1 MVIKKIYLDLLHPE
15 NSRLTLGATLITL
28 ASSMSRGTTAV
39 LTSLSERFTAFK
51 HVVTDKLQATDADIG
66 ALHAQVGE
74 IDTLLAQKAD
84 VVDLNATNAN
94 VAALQAADARIE
106 HLVAEKAA
114 ITDLNATN
122 ANVSALQAATGNIEN
137 LLAGNAG
144 VGTLQAIHLTGDNIV
159 IEDATI
165 AQAVMDD
172 LMAGNVTAATIY
184 TDFIKIGSQDE
195 ALSIDGA
202 TILIKDSNNTPR
214 VQIGKDGQGNFN
226 YYLWDVS
233 GNLIWSPE
241 GITADGVPDGLIVN
255 SMVANN
261 AAIDGSKLNIRSV
274 ARELTDDG
282 TLSVDASRVVM
293 NETTLE
299 ATYETMNT
307 QIGENTQATQTL
319 QTQVR
324 EVQGQIT
331 QKVWQSDITEAVT
344 PLGESIT
351 ELSDQYTSQQQT
363 INGII
368 TQIGNVQTTL
378 ESKADGSTVQALTAK
393 VNTVEE
399 TADGITRTVSQ
410 ISTQVQGTVTDVA
423 VFYAL
428 NNSETVPPSD
438 DDPGWSLEAPEWVDS
453 MYMWQKTVTT
463 YASGNTRTSSPTCL
477 SGAVGADG
485 EAAVLLRI
493 DSSRGTVFKNTG
505 VTTVLNV
512 TIYYG
517 SQRITT
523 GQQLR
528 AVFGNTARLEWEWLR
543 MDEDRY
549 GIISA
554 SDTRLSDGG
563 FTFALSPEDVDVK
576 VTFRCSMIID

>member
-1 MVIKKIYLDLLHPE
+1 M
-15 NSRLTLGATLITL
+15 
-28 ASSMSRGTTAV
+28 
-39 LTSLSERFTAFK
+39 
-51 HVVTDKLQATDADIG
+51 
-66 ALHAQVGE
+66 GE

-122 ANVSALQAATGNIEN
+122 ATVTSLQAATGNIES

-184 TDFIKIGSQDE
+184 TDFIKIGSQDG

-226 YYLWDVS
+226 YYLWDAS

-241 GITADGVPDGLIVN
+241 GITADGVPDGLIVD
-255 SMVANN
+255 SMVAND

-331 QKVWQSDITEAVT
+331 QKVWQSDIT
-344 PLGESIT
+344 
-351 ELSDQYTSQQQT
+351 
-363 INGII
+363 
-368 TQIGNVQTTL
+368 
-378 ESKADGSTVQALTAK
+378 SKADGSTVQSLTAR

-399 TADGITRTVSQ
+399 TADGVTRTVSQ
-410 ISTQVQGTVTDVA
+410 ISTQIQGTVTDVA

-428 NNSETVPPSD
+428 NNSETVPPPD
-438 DDPGWSLEAPEWVDS
+438 NDPGWSLEAPEWVDG

-477 SGAVGADG
+477 SGAIGADG
-485 EAAVLLRI
+485 EAAVLRI
-493 DSSRGTVFKNTG
+493 PV
-505 VTTVLNV
+505 
-512 TIYYG
+512 
-517 SQRITT
+517 
-523 GQQLR
+523 
-528 AVFGNTARLEWEWLR
+528 
-543 MDEDRY
+543 
-549 GIISA
+549 
-554 SDTRLSDGG
+554 
-563 FTFALSPEDVDVK
+563 
-576 VTFRCSMIID
+576 